1 MPSSR
6 GTQLQSFGTEMGTNS
21 NTGTGLGG
29 QSQNPN
35 HQSRKL
41 YVWTKRLGNE
51 RGREN
56 RVSQRAGPELWLLSC
71 ARRLADFRLKPL
83 VPAVSVSTMQAD
95 CELLLEFQEGAE
107 RCRAMD
113 IATNMSAARWHLAF
127 TAGCRSKWDNVSCW
141 PASAIGEIVVL
152 PCPRFPSL
160 FTRTTGNISRRCTSE
175 GWTDLFTSYSA
186 ACGYNPN
193 NTEPDEAFLERVKL
207 SYTVGHSL
215 SLIFLT
221 VALFLLCLFRKLHCT
236 RNYIHINLFLSF
248 ILKAVSVFVKD
259 AILFGSETDQ
269 CSPSTTSCKVAIAF
283 FHFSVTAN
291 FFWLLAEAVY
301 LHTLM
306 AVSFFIDNEHFG
318 SYFAIAWGKGGC
330 PSTTCPSTTCP
341 STTCTSPH
349 PHPRAPA
356 LITLTWSL
364 VMLHYDDL
372 NFALPLRNGRGAGY
386 LSAHSG
392 DPARLRLRSSSRRAF
407 SSRRRLARST
417 LFLIPL
423 FGVNYMVFVFVPH
436 HLNSYVQLVFDLTL
450 GSFQGS
456 IVATLY
462 CFLNGEVQ
470 GELACRWQ
478 QCCVQWYLPA
488 KARYGLPPAESSKEG
503 TQLSLVASYSPPIR
517 ADNPETGSSLV

>member
-1 MPSSR
+1 
-6 GTQLQSFGTEMGTNS
+6 
-21 NTGTGLGG
+21 
-29 QSQNPN
+29 
-35 HQSRKL
+35 
-41 YVWTKRLGNE
+41 
-51 RGREN
+51 
-56 RVSQRAGPELWLLSC
+56 
-71 ARRLADFRLKPL
+71 
-83 VPAVSVSTMQAD
+83 MQAD

-113 IATNMSAARWHLAF
+113 IATNMSA
-127 TAGCRSKWDNVSCW
+127 WDNVSCW

-160 FTRTTGNISRRCTSE
+160 FTRTTGERDLNVLHLRDRGNISRRCTSE

-193 NTEPDEAFLERVKL
+193 NTEPDVKV
-207 SYTVGHSL
+207 TCICVGHEPL
-215 SLIFLT
+215 
-221 VALFLLCLFRKLHCT
+221 VPALVTIAVCCSGLGPRKLHCT

-318 SYFAIAWGKGGC
+318 SYFAIAWGKG
-330 PSTTCPSTTCP
+330 
-341 STTCTSPH
+341 
-349 PHPRAPA
+349 APA

-364 VMLHYDDL
+364 VMLHYDDV
-372 NFALPLRNGRGAGY
+372 G
-386 LSAHSG
+386 G

-462 CFLNGEVQ
+462 CFLNGEVRYRASW
-470 GELACRWQ
+470 LAGGSNAVSSGICRPRPGMACPPRRAPRRAPSSRW
-478 QCCVQWYLPA
+478 WPA
-488 KARYGLPPAESSKEG
+488 TAPPSGPTIRRPVPASSSTGASQPARERERE
-503 TQLSLVASYSPPIR
+503 R
-517 ADNPETGSSLV
+517 AIIWVWVKR

>member
-1 MPSSR
+1 
-6 GTQLQSFGTEMGTNS
+6 
-21 NTGTGLGG
+21 
-29 QSQNPN
+29 
-35 HQSRKL
+35 
-41 YVWTKRLGNE
+41 
-51 RGREN
+51 
-56 RVSQRAGPELWLLSC
+56 
-71 ARRLADFRLKPL
+71 
-83 VPAVSVSTMQAD
+83 MQAD

-113 IATNMSAARWHLAF
+113 IATNMSAAR
-127 TAGCRSKWDNVSCW
+127 CRSKWDNVSCW

-318 SYFAIAWGKGGC
+318 SYFAIAWGKG
-330 PSTTCPSTTCP
+330 
-341 STTCTSPH
+341 
-349 PHPRAPA
+349 APA

-364 VMLHYDDL
+364 VMLHYDDV
-372 NFALPLRNGRGAGY
+372 G
-386 LSAHSG
+386 G

>member
-1 MPSSR
+1 
-6 GTQLQSFGTEMGTNS
+6 
-21 NTGTGLGG
+21 
-29 QSQNPN
+29 
-35 HQSRKL
+35 
-41 YVWTKRLGNE
+41 
-51 RGREN
+51 
-56 RVSQRAGPELWLLSC
+56 
-71 ARRLADFRLKPL
+71 
-83 VPAVSVSTMQAD
+83 AVSVSTMQAD

-113 IATNMSAARWHLAF
+113 IATNMSAARWHLGESA
-127 TAGCRSKWDNVSCW
+127 TPWDNVSCW

-160 FTRTTGNISRRCTSE
+160 FTRTTGERDLNLHSGPQPFPDLPHRCPVPP
-175 GWTDLFTSYSA
+175 L
-186 ACGYNPN
+186 P
-193 NTEPDEAFLERVKL
+193 LQVKL
-207 SYTVGHSL
+207 TDISPCICVGHEPL
-215 SLIFLT
+215 
-221 VALFLLCLFRKLHCT
+221 VPALVTIAVCCSGLGPRKLHCT

-318 SYFAIAWGKGGC
+318 SYFAIAWG
-330 PSTTCPSTTCP
+330 
-341 STTCTSPH
+341 
-349 PHPRAPA
+349 APA

-364 VMLHYDDL
+364 L

-462 CFLNGEVQ
+462 CFLNGEVRPPPVSLSP
-470 GELACRWQ
+470 LALGCR
-478 QCCVQWYLPA
+478 CV
-488 KARYGLPPAESSKEG
+488 G
-503 TQLSLVASYSPPIR
+503 T
-517 ADNPETGSSLV
+517 G

>member
-1 MPSSR
+1 
-6 GTQLQSFGTEMGTNS
+6 
-21 NTGTGLGG
+21 
-29 QSQNPN
+29 
-35 HQSRKL
+35 
-41 YVWTKRLGNE
+41 
-51 RGREN
+51 
-56 RVSQRAGPELWLLSC
+56 
-71 ARRLADFRLKPL
+71 
-83 VPAVSVSTMQAD
+83 MQAD

-113 IATNMSAARWHLAF
+113 IATNMSAARWHL
-127 TAGCRSKWDNVSCW
+127 GCRSKWDNVSCW

-193 NTEPDEAFLERVKL
+193 NTEPDVKEAFLERVKL

-341 STTCTSPH
+341 STTW
-349 PHPRAPA
+349 APA

-364 VMLHYDDL
+364 VMLHYDDVGCWDSIRSPYFWIIKAPISL
-372 NFALPLRNGRGAGY
+372 TILVNFLLFICIVHILVQKVYSSDNRISECRQY
-386 LSAHSG
+386 L
-392 DPARLRLRSSSRRAF
+392 
-407 SSRRRLARST
+407 RLARST